1 MRLIDMDAF
10 EVDALKSVSLEFDAG
25 VIYALEML
33 DKAPTVEDAVVVTR
47 CNGCRYGKPID
58 TTQPP
63 FRYYRPECVI
73 CYCEEAIGDEPMV
86 YPPTHFCGYGERKI
100 DSAAD

>member
-33 DKAPTVEDAVVVTR
+33 DKAPTVDAVPVVL
-47 CNGCRYGKPID
+47 CKKCKHRYDMMKCPLRHAGLYTAD
-58 TTQPP
+58 
-63 FRYYRPECVI
+63 ES
-73 CYCEEAIGDEPMV
+73 YCS
-86 YPPTHFCGYGERKI
+86 HGERKS
-100 DSAAD
+100 DNE